1 MLFFSHDIYTIYTV
15 QKGDSLY
22 QIGNKYN
29 ISVNKLKEINNLTSN
44 LLSIGQIL
52 KIPVSNEEYIIYK
65 VQKGDSL
72 YQIAKQYNT
81 TTNEIKSLNNL
92 TSNLL
97 NIDQELK
104 IPR

>member
-1 MLFFSHDIYTIYTV
+1 M
-15 QKGDSLY
+15 
-22 QIGNKYN
+22 
-29 ISVNKLKEINNLTSN
+29 
-44 LLSIGQIL
+44 LSIGLSL
-52 KIPVSNEEYIIYK
+52 KIPVSNEEYIIYN

-72 YQIAKQYNT
+72 YQIAKLYNT

-97 NIDQELK
+97 SIDQELK